1 MRARWLHSWILRVR
15 PAELAD
21 LLKRIFR
28 VRREVVTTPIGL
40 QLWADPVTHFYVQA
54 MRPEGYEPQMSALL
68 KGLLGSGDTFVDI
81 GANEGYFSAL
91 AGSAA
96 GAARI
101 FAVEPQSQLIPVI
114 ERNLSLNGVRDFTV
128 SRLALSDK
136 AGSVTFRLQASVNT
150 GTAGFYNSSWRGTT
164 YETVP
169 TMPLDDYFAAHQIG
183 RVRVMKVDCE
193 GGEKLVMA
201 GGRKTLRSRCIDILA
216 WEYHPGIL
224 PDEDIKAMDAFLKDC
239 GYSYLNLNGQT
250 LYCLP
255 ALEQRVRMAA
265 AGG

>member
-1 MRARWLHSWILRVR
+1 MRMRRLHSWILRVR

-28 VRREVVTTPIGL
+28 IKREVVTTPMGL

-54 MRPEGYEPQMSALL
+54 VRPEGYEPQMSALI
-68 KGLLGSGDTFVDI
+68 KGVLGSGDTFVDI

-91 AGSAA
+91 AGSMA
-96 GAARI
+96 GAVRV

-114 ERNLSLNGVRDFTV
+114 ERNLSLNGAKNFTV
-128 SRLALSDK
+128 SRLALAEK

-150 GTAGFYNSSWRGTT
+150 GTAGFYNPSWRGTT

-169 TMPLDDYFAAHQIG
+169 TMPLDEYFAAHGIE
-183 RVRVMKVDCE
+183 RVRLMKVDCE
-193 GGEKLVMA
+193 GGEKLVME
-201 GGRKTLRSRCIDILA
+201 GGKKSLRSRCIEILA
-216 WEYHPGIL
+216 WEYHPAVL
-224 PDEDIKAMDAFLKDC
+224 AAEDIEAMDSFLREC
-239 GYSYLNLNGQT
+239 GYSYMNLNGQT

-255 ALEQRVRMAA
+255 GLEERVRSAA
-265 AGG
+265 AGN